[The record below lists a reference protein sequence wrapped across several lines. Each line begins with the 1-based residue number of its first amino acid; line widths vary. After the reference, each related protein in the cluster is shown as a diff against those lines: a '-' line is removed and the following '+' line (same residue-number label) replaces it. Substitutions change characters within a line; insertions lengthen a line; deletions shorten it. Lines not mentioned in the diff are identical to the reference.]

1 MTEAIDTVLK
11 KIIPIIKNNSRGVPN
26 KDKRILMSL
35 SNQIDQG
42 HFLTE
47 NQSKLMV
54 KILNENISV
63 VETIEPDIKNIIAV
77 GTWSQIFRVIQR
89 VRKISLSE
97 DQENLILVEF
107 TYDKRLKEK
116 LISLNS
122 KIDGSISAVGS
133 KVYALAL
140 TEKNIHLLVSVFL
153 KDDFEI
159 HEKIMNFYFE
169 IDKILKNENDLF
181 DIKDTTNEIF
191 KNTIYDRMGD
201 ISKENLMLLHDR
213 KIRYQYTFSEK
224 IEAVTLA
231 EKIAVRKNSK
241 VFISSN
247 NTSLSSLITSLL
259 ELKRFPAMVIFEG
272 HDPKINKKHLE
283 MLSLAIEETGIAGD
297 IGIYFRFDKDTDNC
311 LFNKKVAELSYNK
324 NLSTTTAVAGV
335 ANNKIPKFLLKTE
348 WKPKTV
354 ISFTTTFKNNK
365 NAVYCNDVDLIVY
378 YTDRRPLSGDID
390 VIV

>member
-1 MTEAIDTVLK
+1 MTDAIDSILK
-11 KIIPIIKNNSRGVPN
+11 KIITIIKTDSRSIPN

-54 KILNENISV
+54 KILNENVAAIKV
-63 VETIEPDIKNIIAV
+63 IEPDIKNIIDAGV
-77 GTWSQIFRVIQR
+77 WSQVFRVIQR
-89 VRKISLSE
+89 VRKISLSD

-133 KVYALAL
+133 KIYALAL
-140 TEKNIHLLVSVFL
+140 TEKNIHLLISTFL

-181 DIKDTTNEIF
+181 DIKDTTNETF
-191 KNTIYDRMGD
+191 KNIVYDRMGD
-201 ISKENLMLLHDR
+201 ISKENLVLLHDR

-224 IEAVTLA
+224 IEVVTLA
-231 EKIAVRKNSK
+231 EKIAVRNNSK
-241 VFISSN
+241 VFISSSN
-247 NTSLSSLITSLL
+247 VELSSLIESLT

-272 HDPKINKKHLE
+272 HDSKINKKYLE
-283 MLSLAIEETGIAGD
+283 TLSLAIQEAGVVGD
-297 IGIYFRFDKDTDNC
+297 VGIYFRFDKGTDTC
-311 LFNKKVAELSYNK
+311 LFNKTVAELAYNK
-324 NLSTTTAVAGV
+324 NLSNTTVIAGI
-335 ANNKIPKFLLKTE
+335 ANNKIPKFLLKTN

-354 ISFTTTFKNNK
+354 ISFTTNFKNNK

-378 YTDRRPLSGDID
+378 YTEKRPLIGDID
-390 VIV
+390 VIM

>member
-1 MTEAIDTVLK
+1 MTDAIDSILK
-11 KIIPIIKNNSRGVPN
+11 KIITIIKTDSRSIPN

-54 KILNENISV
+54 KILNENVAAIKV
-63 VETIEPDIKNIIAV
+63 IEPDIKNIIDAGV
-77 GTWSQIFRVIQR
+77 WSQVFRVIQR
-89 VRKISLSE
+89 VRKISLSD

-133 KVYALAL
+133 KIYALAL
-140 TEKNIHLLVSVFL
+140 TEKNIHLLISTFL

-181 DIKDTTNEIF
+181 DIKDTTNETF
-191 KNTIYDRMGD
+191 KNIVYDRMGD
-201 ISKENLMLLHDR
+201 ISKENLVLLHDR

-224 IEAVTLA
+224 IEVVTLA
-231 EKIAVRKNSK
+231 EKIAVRNNSK
-241 VFISSN
+241 VFISSSN
-247 NTSLSSLITSLL
+247 VELSSLIESLT

-272 HDPKINKKHLE
+272 HDSKINKKHLE
-283 MLSLAIEETGIAGD
+283 TLSLAIQEAGVVGD
-297 IGIYFRFDKDTDNC
+297 VGIYFRFDKGTDTC
-311 LFNKKVAELSYNK
+311 LFNKTVAELAYNK
-324 NLSTTTAVAGV
+324 NLSNTTVIAGI
-335 ANNKIPKFLLKTE
+335 ANNKIPKFLLKTN

-354 ISFTTTFKNNK
+354 ISFTTNFKNNK

-378 YTDRRPLSGDID
+378 YTEKRPLIGDID
-390 VIV
+390 VIM